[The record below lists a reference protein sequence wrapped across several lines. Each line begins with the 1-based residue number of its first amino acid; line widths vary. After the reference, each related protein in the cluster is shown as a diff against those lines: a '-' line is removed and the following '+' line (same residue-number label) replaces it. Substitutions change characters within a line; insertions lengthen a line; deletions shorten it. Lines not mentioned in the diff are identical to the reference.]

1 MKEDTPAAKGP
12 PSSEGGSA
20 PLPQRAA
27 AAPVP
32 GHEGT
37 PSAQEAQAPRTEE
50 SPPAAAPA
58 AEIPMPGVEKIAGG
72 GELLDLFEDAEV
84 SFGPEL
90 PAAAQLPPPAQA
102 VPPAPVPAPA
112 PLAKTS
118 AAPTPTSP
126 SSPSPLSRA
135 PLCGAMSAAEGS
147 LSFENFLVGP
157 YNRFAHAAATAAAS
171 SPGDMYNPLFING
184 GPGTGK
190 THLLHALA
198 KELASKFEGGQGAGE
213 VWLSSGSRLSSA
225 ATLALGAGRAEE
237 LSAFAAKA
245 KALLIDDLHLMEVTE
260 ANRAL
265 LTNILHAFLDNGKQV
280 VLTSA
285 YPPKVL
291 GALEA
296 MLNFR
301 IGSGWSGDLKTPKAD
316 DQREIV
322 SRLLKSAGL
331 EAVDELRKPLE
342 ERLAGG
348 LGEVDVHV
356 GRMSRLRD
364 IRMRS
369 GRRADPSELAALL
382 LGAEGEA
389 QPAVPAEKLSPSLSS
404 PGPAPMSGERVL
416 AVFHPAGAQVHAQWV
431 LRRLQETAAEN
442 GWKPPFRQPDSKE
455 WVAFDSNQL
464 NGVPFALA
472 GECRGRGADAV
483 LMLGPLPGSELAG
496 CEEELRYALRHLI
509 ESSSAVLAWV
519 PFIRIQEP
527 QTLLRAM
534 ADIAAGSSGGGA

>member
-1 MKEDTPAAKGP
+1 
-12 PSSEGGSA
+12 
-20 PLPQRAA
+20 
-27 AAPVP
+27 
-32 GHEGT
+32 
-37 PSAQEAQAPRTEE
+37 
-50 SPPAAAPA
+50 
-58 AEIPMPGVEKIAGG
+58 
-72 GELLDLFEDAEV
+72 
-84 SFGPEL
+84 
-90 PAAAQLPPPAQA
+90 
-102 VPPAPVPAPA
+102 
-112 PLAKTS
+112 
-118 AAPTPTSP
+118 
-126 SSPSPLSRA
+126 
-135 PLCGAMSAAEGS
+135 MSAAEGL

-198 KELASKFEGGQGAGE
+198 KELASKFEGGGHGAAVPEGRAFSDPAGGGGQGAGE

-225 ATLALGAGRAEE
+225 ATLALGAGRVEE

-265 LTNILHAFLDNGKQV
+265 LTSILHAFLDNGKQV
-280 VLTSA
+280 VLASA

-301 IGSGWSGDLKTPKAD
+301 IGSGWSGDLKTPKAE

-331 EAVDELRKPLE
+331 EALDELRKPLE

-369 GRRADPSELAALL
+369 GRSADPAGLAALL

-389 QPAVPAEKLSPSLSS
+389 QPAVPPEKLAPSLAS

-416 AVFHPAGAQVHAQWV
+416 AVFHPAGGQVHAQWV

-509 ESSSAVLAWV
+509 GSCSAVLAWV

-534 ADIAAGSSGGGA
+534 ADIAAGSGGGA